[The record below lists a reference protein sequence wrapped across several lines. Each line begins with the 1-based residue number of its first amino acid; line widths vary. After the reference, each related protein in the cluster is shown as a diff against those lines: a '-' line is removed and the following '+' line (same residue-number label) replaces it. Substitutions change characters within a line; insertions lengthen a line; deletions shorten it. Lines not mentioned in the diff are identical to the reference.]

1 MEIGIAGPPGSGK
14 TTVFNALTRSHAQTG
29 GGQRDPHRAVVKVPD
44 PRVDALSDIFHPKSI
59 KYADVEFVDV
69 AGLAK
74 GSGAE
79 SEAAILGHLRTVD
92 ALALVVPAFASDVGV
107 DGFVADLVS
116 LGEDLVLADLAIVE
130 KRHERLEREV
140 RMGARA
146 LHAGEVIQA
155 SYRLLDLISF
165 LTAGEDEC
173 RAWPIRRGSTALD
186 AAGTIHSDLA
196 RGFIRAEVVAYD
208 DFIDAGSTAEARK
221 RGKLR
226 SEGKTYVVQDGDVMN
241 ILFNV

>member
-44 PRVDALSDIFHPKSI
+44 DRVDALSAIFHPKSI

-69 AGLAK
+69 AGLTK

-92 ALALVVPAFASDVGV
+92 ALALVVPAFASDASVE
-107 DGFVADLVS
+107 GFLSELVS

-130 KRHERLEREV
+130 KRHERLGKEG
-140 RMGARA
+140 RMGAGTPA
-146 LHAGEVIQA
+146 E
-155 SYRLLDLISF
+155 RLLR
-165 LTAGEDEC
+165 E
-173 RAWPIRRGSTALD
+173 
-186 AAGTIHSDLA
+186 
-196 RGFIRAEVVAYD
+196 AEVDV
-208 DFIDAGSTAEARK
+208 
-221 RGKLR
+221 LR
-226 SEGKTYVVQDGDVMN
+226 RVQDFLGEGQPVSALALKADELAHIRN
-241 ILFNV
+241 FGLLT

>member
-44 PRVDALSDIFHPKSI
+44 ERVDALSRIFHPKSI

-74 GSGAE
+74 GSGVE
-79 SEAAILGHLRTVD
+79 SEAAILGHRRTVD

-140 RMGARA
+140 RMGAGTPA
-146 LHAGEVIQA
+146 E
-155 SYRLLDLISF
+155 RLLREAEVDVLGRVKDVLNEGQPVSGLALAPDDLAHIRNF
-165 LTAGEDEC
+165 GLLTAKPTIAIANIGDDVAGGEH
-173 RAWPIRRGSTALD
+173 L
-186 AAGTIHSDLA
+186 
-196 RGFIRAEVVAYD
+196 V
-208 DFIDAGSTAEARK
+208 
-221 RGKLR
+221 
-226 SEGKTYVVQDGDVMN
+226 
-241 ILFNV
+241 